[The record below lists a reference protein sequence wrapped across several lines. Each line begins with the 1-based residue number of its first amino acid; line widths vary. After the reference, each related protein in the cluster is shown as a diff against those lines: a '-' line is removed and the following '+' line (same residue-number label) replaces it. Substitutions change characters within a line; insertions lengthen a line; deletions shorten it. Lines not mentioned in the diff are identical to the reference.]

1 MAVKKWRGKWVV
13 DFIVDG
19 KRVRRVS
26 PVQTK
31 RGAKA
36 YEVELRL
43 ELTSTT
49 PEPSAAPAAEAPTLA
64 DFAGEWMRTAV
75 RIQNK
80 PSEQARKEVLLRIHL
95 VPFFGKRRLDQISRR
110 DVEAFKA
117 HQVDKGLAVN
127 TINRHLECFGRLM
140 HCALEWGLVTEVPVV
155 KTLPQPERETEW
167 LRPEE
172 AAKLLAVAKSMSPKW
187 FTFFL
192 VALRTGLRKAE
203 IFALHWADV
212 DLDERQLTVRY
223 SVWKGQ
229 LSSPKSGK
237 TRVVPMAADLVAAL
251 TEWRGRSTDDVV
263 FPARGGGLAYSQTG
277 ANWALNQALK
287 RAELRRVR
295 FHDLRH
301 TFASHLVFRGCS
313 LKVVQRLMGHHSVTM
328 TERYAHVGDDQLAA
342 AVEALDGIGEGG
354 DDEQG

>member
-1 MAVKKWRGKWVV
+1 MVMAVKKWRGKWVV

-49 PEPSAAPAAEAPTLA
+49 PEPSAAPEAEAPTLA
-64 DFAGEWMRTAV
+64 DFADEWMRTAV

-127 TINRHLECFGRLM
+127 C
-140 HCALEWGLVTEVPVV
+140 
-155 KTLPQPERETEW
+155 
-167 LRPEE
+167 
-172 AAKLLAVAKSMSPKW
+172 
-187 FTFFL
+187 
-192 VALRTGLRKAE
+192 
-203 IFALHWADV
+203 
-212 DLDERQLTVRY
+212 
-223 SVWKGQ
+223 
-229 LSSPKSGK
+229 
-237 TRVVPMAADLVAAL
+237 
-251 TEWRGRSTDDVV
+251 WRA
-263 FPARGGGLAYSQTG
+263 P
-277 ANWALNQALK
+277 
-287 RAELRRVR
+287 
-295 FHDLRH
+295 
-301 TFASHLVFRGCS
+301 
-313 LKVVQRLMGHHSVTM
+313 
-328 TERYAHVGDDQLAA
+328 
-342 AVEALDGIGEGG
+342 
-354 DDEQG
+354 